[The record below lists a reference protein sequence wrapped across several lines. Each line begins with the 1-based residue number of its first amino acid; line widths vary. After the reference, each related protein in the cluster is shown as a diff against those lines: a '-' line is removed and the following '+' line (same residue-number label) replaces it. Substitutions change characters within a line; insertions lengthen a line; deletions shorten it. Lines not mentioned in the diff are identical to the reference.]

1 MFASVVTDSLQIRY
15 TECMPFLDN
24 LNWRYATKKFSGD
37 VVSPGDLLSILNAIR
52 MAPSSAGTQPYHI
65 VVVENPE
72 LKNQLITSTKQL
84 DKMVCSHLLVF
95 CSRTDFPQ
103 RGLDEVKVA
112 AAAEGKSIEELSGL
126 AASLDRIATSKSPAD
141 LEQWA
146 ARQAYIALGFALA
159 ACAELHI
166 DSCAMEGFNPAEFH
180 SILGLPDFIKPVV
193 IMPIGHRDPNDQTQP
208 SLRPKVRFPKE
219 DLFETR

>member
-1 MFASVVTDSLQIRY
+1 
-15 TECMPFLDN
+15 MPFLDN

-37 VVSPGDLLSILNAIR
+37 TVSPGDLLSILNAIR
-52 MAPSSAGTQPYHI
+52 MAPSSSGTQPYHI

-72 LKNQLITSTKQL
+72 LRKQLITSTKQL
-84 DKMVCSHLLVF
+84 DKMDCSHILVF

-103 RGLDEVKVA
+103 RGIDEVKI
-112 AAAEGKSIEELSGL
+112 AAEIQGKTVEELSGL
-126 AASLDRIATSKSPAD
+126 AASLERIGTSKSPAE
-141 LEQWA
+141 LGEWA

-166 DSCAMEGFNPAEFH
+166 DSCAMEGFSPTEFH
-180 SILGLPDFIKPVV
+180 SILGLPEFIKPVV
-193 IMPIGHRDPNDQTQP
+193 IMPIGHRDPNDQAQP